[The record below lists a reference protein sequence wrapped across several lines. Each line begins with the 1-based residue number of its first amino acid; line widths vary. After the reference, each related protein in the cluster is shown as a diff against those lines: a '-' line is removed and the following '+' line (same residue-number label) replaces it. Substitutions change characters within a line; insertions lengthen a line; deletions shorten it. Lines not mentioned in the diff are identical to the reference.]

1 MAYCTGI
8 KALRIT
14 VMQPIAV
21 GQNMPKHSDCVLSI
35 QVHGGNHLD
44 WEVHGVEFQEE
55 QSDVLI

>member
-1 MAYCTGI
+1 
-8 KALRIT
+8 
-14 VMQPIAV
+14 MQPIAV
-21 GQNMPKHSDCVLSI
+21 GQNMPKHSDRVLSI

>member
-1 MAYCTGI
+1 MAYCTGT